1 MGTIIVISHEFR
13 RCLLCVG
20 DNIRSANLFP
30 LEMSDFDIIHGM
42 DWLTEHRA
50 AIDCHTK
57 RTSIKESSS
66 NEPRLE
72 SHPVVQN
79 FPDVFPD
86 ELSRYPPE
94 REGAMF
100 LSKIDLRSGYHQLC
114 VKEQYVSKIAFRT
127 CYGHYEFLVMPFR
140 LTNGL
145 VVFMDLMN
153 RIFHEY
159 LDRFAIVFI
168 NDILVYSKAME
179 EHEDHFRIV
188 LEILRQ
194 KKLYAKFS
202 KCDFWFGQVAF
213 FGHIVS
219 DDGITM
225 DPAKVEAITKWP
237 RPTTVTKVRSFL
249 ELAGYYRRFVE
260 GFSILALPLTQ
271 LMWKVEKFIW
281 NEEREKS
288 FEELKRRFVSSPV
301 LTLCSGTGRDIGWN
315 FSRITTQIFKYHP
328 GKANV
333 VAYAL
338 TRKNSGIMACLKIQ
352 PEIIKDLELME
363 VELVVRSSEG
373 YVASLKIEPNLIF
386 RIKEAQKDDGELWA
400 VIQNLK

>member
-1 MGTIIVISHEFR
+1 
-13 RCLLCVG
+13 
-20 DNIRSANLFP
+20 
-30 LEMSDFDIIHGM
+30 
-42 DWLTEHRA
+42 
-50 AIDCHTK
+50 
-57 RTSIKESSS
+57 
-66 NEPRLE
+66 
-72 SHPVVQN
+72 
-79 FPDVFPD
+79 
-86 ELSRYPPE
+86 
-94 REGAMF
+94 MF

-237 RPTTVTKVRSFL
+237 RPTTVIKVRRFL
-249 ELAGYYRRFVE
+249 GLAGYYIRFVE
-260 GFSILALPLTQ
+260 GFSLPALPLTQ
-271 LMWKVEKFIW
+271 LMRKVEKFIW

-301 LTLCSGTGRDIGWN
+301 LTLCSGT
-315 FSRITTQIFKYHP
+315 
-328 GKANV
+328 
-333 VAYAL
+333 AYAL
-338 TRKNSGIMACLKIQ
+338 TRKNYGIMACLKIQ

-386 RIKEAQKDDGELWA
+386 QIKEAQKDDGELWA